1 MAQTSSLERAAAPV
15 VRRGPL
21 ARMAALPLDMR
32 LLAVIAVLALALR
45 LWPLGGA
52 PTDYDEGVY
61 WQSLRN
67 MAAGHALY
75 TQIFSSQPP
84 GFLLSVYPFYALL
97 GHTLAAA
104 RFGVVVYSLVGLA
117 AMYAGGRMLGG
128 RWVGLA
134 AFALLALDPTYVK
147 ESHTLQAE
155 APAITLAVLCVALA
169 IAASLRISAGR
180 PTRGRATVFA
190 AASGATLAFGML
202 VKLFDVVA
210 LLPAVLYLLTPV
222 YSAFRLEGRRLRLR
236 GRSELTAGLRA
247 ALPALALF
255 AAGFLLAT
263 LIVLAPFFAQW
274 DVFYAQ
280 VFSFHLTAEHAVNEG
295 LWYNIKFMLLA
306 GELYPLTLLAL
317 AGIVVA
323 VRRRQ
328 TALVLVPALWA
339 GATFVLLLGQQPLF
353 DHHRVLLS
361 PALALTAACALP
373 LLFAVRTSDAG
384 HARIGRRHTDAQTS
398 AIASA
403 GKPPAFGVHPYGA
416 AAQYALP
423 ALLAVLLLGIGLSGI
438 DDAVAAAP
446 PTAVQM
452 QVARA
457 LEGLTVPTDVV
468 ASDDQYVVA
477 LAGRNVPPELVDT
490 SLVRIKS
497 GDLSAVHLEAIL
509 TRDDVRVILFSSGRF
524 ALIPGFEDWV
534 RANYTQVLDLGNG
547 QGLFVK
553 APRSP
558 VVTT

>member
-21 ARMAALPLDMR
+21 ARLAALPLDMR

-61 WQSLRN
+61 WQSLRS

-84 GFLLSVYPFYALL
+84 GFLLSVYPFYAVL

-117 AMYAGGRMLGG
+117 AMYAAGRMLGG

-155 APAITLAVLCVALA
+155 APAIAFEMLCVALA
-169 IAASLRISAGR
+169 IAASLRLSG
-180 PTRGRATVFA
+180 GRANRGWAPVLA
-190 AASGATLAFGML
+190 AASGAALAFGML
-202 VKLFDVVA
+202 IKLFDVVA
-210 LLPAVLYLLTPV
+210 LLPALLCLLAPV
-222 YSAFRLEGRRLRLR
+222 YPAFRLDGRRGRLR
-236 GRSELTAGLRA
+236 GRAELIAGLRA
-247 ALPALALF
+247 ALPPLSLF
-255 AAGFLLAT
+255 AAGFVLAS
-263 LIVLAPFFAQW
+263 LIVLVPFFGRW

-280 VFSFHLTAEHAVNEG
+280 VVSFHLAAEHAANQG
-295 LWYNIKFMLLA
+295 PWYNITFMFLA
-306 GELYPLTLLAL
+306 GELYPLALLAL
-317 AGIVVA
+317 VGIVVA

-328 TALVLVPALWA
+328 TVLVLTPALWA
-339 GATFVLLLGQQPLF
+339 GVSFVLLLGQQPLF

-373 LLFAVRTSDAG
+373 LLFATRALNADHARNGKRRMGTPTPAIDDAG
-384 HARIGRRHTDAQTS
+384 VS
-398 AIASA
+398 
-403 GKPPAFGVHPYGA
+403 PAPNVRPKGA
-416 AAQYALP
+416 AAQYALA
-423 ALLAVLLLGIGLSGI
+423 ALLAVLLLGVGLSGI
-438 DDAVAAAP
+438 DDKVAAAA
-446 PTAVQM
+446 PTALQM

-457 LEGLTVPTDVV
+457 IEGLTVPADVV

-490 SLVRIKS
+490 SLVRIKA
-497 GDLSAVHLEAIL
+497 GDLRAARLEAIL
-509 TRDDVRVILFSSGRF
+509 IRDDVRVILFSSGRF

-534 RANYTQVLDLGNG
+534 RANYTQVLDLGDG
-547 QGLFVK
+547 RGIFVK